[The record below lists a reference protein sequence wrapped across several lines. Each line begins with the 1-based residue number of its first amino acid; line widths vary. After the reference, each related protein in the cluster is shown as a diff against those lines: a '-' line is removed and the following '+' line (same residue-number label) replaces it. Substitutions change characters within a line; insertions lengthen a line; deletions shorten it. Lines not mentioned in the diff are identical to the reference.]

1 MQDVSKRL
9 VLDKDAET
17 RVKNVES
24 VRAEETAKFHELTP
38 QRCFQNTPVIKRS
51 LQAAGV
57 E

>member
-17 RVKNVES
+17 RVES

>member
-24 VRAEETAKFHELTP
+24 VRAEETAKFHELTLSTVFP
-38 QRCFQNTPVIKRS
+38 KH
-51 LQAAGV
+51 AGD
-57 E
+57 